1 MILFGVLSRYIAKR
15 YLFSFT
21 MNLIAIS
28 ALIFVVDFGETARR
42 FSNVAGYSADIA
54 AFLSLLRIPVLI
66 QISIP
71 FMVLIATIST
81 LLNLSK
87 KYELVIARASGL
99 SAWQFL
105 LPIIVCNLVIGAL
118 SITTLN
124 PLGAYTARL
133 ADEIATSNGFGDTF
147 SSGQENPPWLRQT
160 TSEGTTI
167 IGARSQT
174 DNGQLLNQVTF
185 LRLDADDIISDRV
198 EAKQAR
204 LSDGY
209 WRLNDVSIIKNGEA
223 AKKTAILK
231 IKTNLQPEFIEEAF
245 SSADSVSFFDLP
257 TKIDAANS
265 FGLKASSY
273 ITKFH
278 QLLALPA
285 FLVAMTLI
293 AGMVSLTFVR
303 FGQSLYAIMGGI
315 LAGFLL
321 YVLSELISAFGEAG
335 AIPPIV
341 AAWIPVIIASTIG
354 GTVLLHKED
363 G

>member
-42 FSNVAGYSADIA
+42 FSNVAGYSAGIA

-87 KYELVIARASGL
+87 KYDLVIARASGL

-209 WRLNDVSIIKNGEA
+209 WQLNDVSIIKNGEA

>member
-1 MILFGVLSRYIAKR
+1 MILLGVLSRYIAKR

-209 WRLNDVSIIKNGEA
+209 WQLNDVSIIKNGEA

-285 FLVAMTLI
+285 FLVAMTFI